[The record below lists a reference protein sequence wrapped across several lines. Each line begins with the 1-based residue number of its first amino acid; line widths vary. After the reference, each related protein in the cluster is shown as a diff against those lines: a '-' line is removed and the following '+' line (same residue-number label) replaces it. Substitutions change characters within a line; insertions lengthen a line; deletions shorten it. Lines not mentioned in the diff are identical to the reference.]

1 MTEDNITTTTP
12 ATLTLS
18 PDGTRWFAL
27 DGSLVL
33 VLDPDRDVWVDVTE
47 DIAYESVSAWREV
60 HPGSRVYGLAT
71 AQAVEEVAE
80 EGGRFCLDTATIL
93 LDSLLEFL
101 DDIGVDLDPVE
112 KRLLG
117 TWADA
122 RGAEVD
128 LAAAE
133 GRLGLLEYAHEWVA
147 GVGDAA
153 AAVERGEA

>member
-33 VLDPDRDVWVDVTE
+33 VLDPDQGVWVDVTE
-47 DIAYESVSAWREV
+47 DITYESVFAWREA

-71 AQAVEEVAE
+71 VTAEEVEDE
-80 EGGRFCLDTATIL
+80 EPFCLDTATIL

-101 DDIGVDLDPVE
+101 DDIGVELAPVE